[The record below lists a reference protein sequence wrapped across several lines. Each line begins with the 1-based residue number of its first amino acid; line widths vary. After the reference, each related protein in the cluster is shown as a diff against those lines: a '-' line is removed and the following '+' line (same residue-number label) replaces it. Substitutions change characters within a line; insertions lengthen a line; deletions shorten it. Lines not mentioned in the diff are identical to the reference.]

1 MPGAGDTTVDADKHG
16 LLQRTV
22 SVVKEA
28 AGTVLYGLL
37 DAL

>member
-1 MPGAGDTTVDADKHG
+1 MPGAGDTTDEDKRG
-16 LLQRTV
+16 LFQRLA